1 MVLFGLLNL
10 HLQYQKYGRQMI
22 LQERIEILNKLSAYM
37 AGNEPEWALAKERA
51 ARENPWFAPEF
62 IEKAVN
68 SITNSFLAPPNYWQ
82 IGRLNMGFRHNNQHP
97 KKWAS

>member
-37 AGNEPEWALAKERA
+37 AGNEPAWAEAKERA
-51 ARENPWFAPEF
+51 ARENPWFALEF
-62 IEKAVN
+62 VEKAVN
-68 SITNSFLAPPNYWQ
+68 SITNSFLDP
-82 IGRLNMGFRHNNQHP
+82 
-97 KKWAS
+97 SC

>member
-1 MVLFGLLNL
+1 
-10 HLQYQKYGRQMI
+10 MI

-37 AGNEPEWALAKERA
+37 AGNEPEWAAAKERA

-68 SITNSFLAPPNYWQ
+68 SITNSFLDPQLTLMLQA
-82 IGRLNMGFRHNNQHP
+82 
-97 KKWAS
+97 